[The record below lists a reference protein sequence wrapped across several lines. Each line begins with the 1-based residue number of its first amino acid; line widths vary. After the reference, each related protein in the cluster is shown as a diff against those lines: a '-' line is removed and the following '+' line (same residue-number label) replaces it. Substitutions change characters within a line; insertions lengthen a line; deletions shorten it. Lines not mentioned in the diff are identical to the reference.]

1 MKADET
7 NQLNLVVLGDAGD
20 WGWMKVSKWYK
31 IFPERIL
38 SIFIFL
44 LSESENFTLKIF
56 RDISRD
62 FPHQNSQ
69 FTTLKLFVIVWI
81 ERHELFIRFIVYRRF
96 SQISQHWMH
105 WRGWRVEKTGNV
117 YILSRKISGGILDKS
132 KQSQRLCERT

>member
-20 WGWMKVSKWYK
+20 EWKFRNGIKFSQREFSQFSSFYSQRV
-31 IFPERIL
+31 
-38 SIFIFL
+38 
-44 LSESENFTLKIF
+44 KIF
-56 RDISRD
+56 RDLSRD